1 MDGAL
6 FGPRFVHMRVEPN
19 CLSGLYG
26 PRRDLAD
33 HASGARCADRHVGAR
48 QHASRRADKT
58 NLHSSGHAAARG
70 EQRLRR
76 LAGRLADDHRTRRH
90 VAAHHRSEEWRTVDS
105 KRSSDLYDPPSDG
118 RRVSGASQRLPRRG
132 MNRDAHRRTDRH
144 GTHWRE
150 TRDARDCGCGCGTAA
165 LLGCGCERMVAG

>member
-48 QHASRRADKT
+48 QHASRRADKK

-70 EQRLRR
+70 KKRPRLLAGCLADVHCTRR
-76 LAGRLADDHRTRRH
+76 L

-105 KRSSDLYDPPSDG
+105 RRSSDAHDPPSDG
-118 RRVSGASQRLPRRG
+118 RRVSDASHRMPLRG
-132 MNRDAHRRTDRH
+132 TDRDAHRRTHWH

-150 TRDARDCGCGCGTAA
+150 TRDARDCGCGCDTAA
-165 LLGCGCERMVAG
+165 LLGCGCERIVAG